1 MMSMSKGSD
10 VRHTSA
16 TVTTTETT
24 GSGKIADMPTVWL
37 TTYSDRVFIV

>member
-24 GSGKIADMPTVWL
+24 ESGHTAEMLKVWL
-37 TTYSDRVFIV
+37 TTHLDRVLMV